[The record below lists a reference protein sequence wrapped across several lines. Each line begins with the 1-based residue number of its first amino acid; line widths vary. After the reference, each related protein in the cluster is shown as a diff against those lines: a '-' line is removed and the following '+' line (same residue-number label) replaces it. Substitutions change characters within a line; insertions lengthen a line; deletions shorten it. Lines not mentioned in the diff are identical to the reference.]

1 MINLTDVEK
10 EKMVRR
16 VEAGLAFGGGQL
28 SADGHKNLDSILSGR
43 ETADVVVAQ
52 LVAKYKR

>member
-28 SADGHKNLDSILSGR
+28 SPDVRQKLYDVLSGKMSM
-43 ETADVVVAQ
+43 DDAQ
-52 LVAKYKR
+52 AEILAKYMK